1 MPDINKTSADTLATR
16 FNKLRTGIDFSLL
29 ELLGKDLY
37 NVVKSGEVEKEMPY
51 GISSKYDFMD
61 KRLTLKK
68 ELGSDWDVLFEMMKD
83 DYRVKLK
90 KEF

>member
-1 MPDINKTSADTLATR
+1 MPEINKASADTLATR

-37 NVVKSGEVEKEMPY
+37 NVVKSGEVEKEMPF
-51 GISSKYDFMD
+51 GVKTKYDFRD
-61 KRLTLKK
+61 KRLTFKK
-68 ELGSDWDVLFEMMKD
+68 ELGSEWDVLFEMMKD